1 MWCSRFVSA
10 SQWLVAFA
18 LAVLITVASGLS
30 TQLYAKSQPPS
41 IAQGAFLAGIPRIID
56 GDTIEIEG
64 TSVRLEGIDAP
75 ETGQTCK
82 NRNGQTWD
90 CGNAATKV
98 LRDMIGHHEVQCRH
112 TGIDKYG
119 RMLGICFAGAFDI
132 NAEMVRSGYAWA
144 YVKYSTAYVQQEAGA
159 RAAGFGI
166 WQGEAMPAWDYRAQ
180 KWAVVEQ
187 QAPQGCA
194 IKGNV
199 TPNGLIYHM
208 PWSPWYEKV
217 RMGTGAVPD
226 GGKRWF
232 CNEADA
238 QAAGWRPAMMR

>member
-1 MWCSRFVSA
+1 M
-10 SQWLVAFA
+10 AFA
-18 LAVLITVASGLS
+18 LAVLVTVASGQLS
-30 TQLYAKSQPPS
+30 HLYAKSSAPQ
-41 IAQGAFLAGIPRIID
+41 IAQGAILAGIPRIID

-64 TSVRLEGIDAP
+64 TRVRLEGIDAP

-82 NRNGQTWD
+82 NRLSQTWD

-98 LRDMIGHHEVQCRH
+98 LLDLAGRHEVQCRH

-119 RMLGICFAGAFDI
+119 RMLGICYAGGRDL

-144 YVKYSTAYVQQEAGA
+144 YVKYSTAYVPQEAAA
-159 RAAGFGI
+159 RASGFGI
-166 WQGEAMPAWDYRAQ
+166 WQGEAMPAWDYRAL
-180 KWAVVEQ
+180 KWAAVEQ
-187 QAPQGCA
+187 TVPEGCA

-199 TPNGLIYHM
+199 TPAGLIYHM
-208 PWSPWYEKV
+208 PWSPWYERV
-217 RMGTGAVPD
+217 RMGNGPVPD

-238 QAAGWRPAMMR
+238 QAAGWRPAMLR